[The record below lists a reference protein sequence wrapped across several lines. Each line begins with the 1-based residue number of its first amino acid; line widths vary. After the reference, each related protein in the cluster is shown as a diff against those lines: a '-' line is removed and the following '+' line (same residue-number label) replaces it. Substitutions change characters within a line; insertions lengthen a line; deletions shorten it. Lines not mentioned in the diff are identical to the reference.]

1 MASLFYWIVTMRQ
14 GTVRYLTFSPG
25 YLKDILSLL
34 SSLFAA
40 EVEHKFDKLNV
51 SECAHNYWTIQK
63 TNFPI

>member
-51 SECAHNYWTIQK
+51 S
-63 TNFPI
+63 